1 MRNKQLVVVAI
12 EFGCCSAPVH
22 SYREEITLGYQ
33 RSTAEKNN
41 NKDDVSKTATDN
53 RKDNVMTMIII
64 VIMRRLRK
72 K

>member
-1 MRNKQLVVVAI
+1 LDAA
-12 EFGCCSAPVH
+12 APVH
-22 SYREEITLGYQ
+22 SYLEEITLGYQ

-53 RKDNVMTMIII
+53 GKDNVMTMIII